1 MDGSSFFHDAQRIKG
16 NMKIFKHSKYFLP
29 LLFNIT
35 FGQQVENAS
44 AAAIKEHPTFSER
57 QQERDRMVNIQIQAR
72 DVKNERVLSAMRR
85 VPRHAFIPDYGQ
97 NEAYA
102 DHPVSIGLRQ
112 TISQPY
118 IVAFMTEALQ
128 PEPTD
133 RVLEIGTG
141 SGYQAAV
148 LAELVQ
154 EVYTIEIVPE
164 LGEGAKAICNEL
176 SYSNIQYR
184 IGDGYRGWPDAAP
197 FDAIIVTAAPGHIP
211 QPLVDQLAVGGTM
224 IIPVGVRYQKLIVIQ
239 KDEKGISHESVMA
252 VRFVPMTGE
261 AEN

>member
-1 MDGSSFFHDAQRIKG
+1 M
-16 NMKIFKHSKYFLP
+16 NIFKYSKYILP

-44 AAAIKEHPTFSER
+44 AAAIKEHPAFSER
-57 QQERDRMVNIQIQAR
+57 QQERDHMVNTQIQAR
-72 DVKNERVLSAMRR
+72 DENNASVLAALRR
-85 VPRHAFIPDYGQ
+85 VPRHAFIPSYGQ

-102 DHPVSIGLRQ
+102 DHPVRIGSGQ

-118 IVAFMTEALQ
+118 IVAFMTQALQ
-128 PEPTD
+128 PQPTD

-154 EVYTIEIVPE
+154 QVYTIEIIPD
-164 LGEGAKAICNEL
+164 LGKGAKAICNEL
-176 SYSNIQYR
+176 GYSNIQYL

-239 KDEKGISHESVMA
+239 KDEDGISRESVMA

-261 AEN
+261 AEQ